1 MTFTISHSPEPVW
14 KRPVVNRLSS
24 GECALV
30 SVFLLEEVQYSFENL
45 NIMKET
51 EEFHQLREVTVICY
65 GNQVNC
71 TLKSKTHLKFRMFL
85 FKFISVNN
93 RAGDGIL
100 NDPTGQQEHWLGAD
114 TGDMLYRAFKQLH
127 VFPSF
132 LTVSCFPRFVTAT
145 CFPALSNILVF
156 PTFSD
161 SHMFSRAFRR

>member
-1 MTFTISHSPEPVW
+1 
-14 KRPVVNRLSS
+14 
-24 GECALV
+24 
-30 SVFLLEEVQYSFENL
+30 
-45 NIMKET
+45 MKET

-85 FKFISVNN
+85 FKFTSVNN

-127 VFPSF
+127 VFPRF

-145 CFPALSNILVF
+145 CFPVLSNILVF

-161 SHMFSRAFRR
+161 SQHVFPRFPPIACYPARGTSYVMSHPIYVTCYMCLLTSFLHELRLIEHVTLSCYRR